1 MDDVTTQ
8 NTVATGNT
16 VAAANGTAGAG
27 PRITADTE
35 LCCGSGMCVLTAP
48 GVFSQNDEDGVVEV
62 LVPNPDASRL
72 KDVREAVVSCPT
84 SAIRLL
90 E

>member
-1 MDDVTTQ
+1 MTTETL
-8 NTVATGNT
+8 NTDTLS
-16 VAAANGTAGAG
+16 AG

-48 GVFSQNDEDGVVEV
+48 GIFSQNDEDGVVEV
-62 LVPNPDASRL
+62 LVPNPGPNRL
-72 KDVREAVVSCPT
+72 KDVREAVVTCPT

>member
-1 MDDVTTQ
+1 MTTDTM
-8 NTVATGNT
+8 NVS
-16 VAAANGTAGAG
+16 AG
-27 PRITADTE
+27 PRVTADTE

-48 GVFSQNDEDGVVEV
+48 GIFSQNDEDGVVEI
-62 LVPNPDASRL
+62 LVSSPGPERL
-72 KDVREAVVSCPT
+72 KDVREAVVTCPT

>member
-1 MDDVTTQ
+1 MTTETM
-8 NTVATGNT
+8 N
-16 VAAANGTAGAG
+16 AG
-27 PRITADTE
+27 PRIAADTE

-48 GVFSQNDEDGVVEV
+48 GIFGQNDEDGVVEV
-62 LVPNPDASRL
+62 LVAHPGADRL
-72 KDVREAVVSCPT
+72 KDVREAVVTCPT